1 MKDEIDHTSC
11 VAPAGGRTPVGEGLD
26 PARPGRTAKD
36 QNRLDE
42 RADEHMPLVG
52 RALQNPA
59 FAHDEFFDQAL
70 ATLDELRRAVA
81 NDGVPLS
88 EVYVEGAMGS
98 LKHARET
105 LVHAK
110 SGHCGSISIDVPN
123 AVAPLRADGLLWRA
137 QLPEGWSDE
146 LLPERPDLGADLMAT
161 EGLRE
166 MSRGRYL
173 GSVLATAL
181 AYHSWLHLGTG
192 TVWSTDRGGALA
204 LIGALSGG
212 RSISLMSYAESR
224 GALEERV
231 VRAIASIGWRRYRSP
246 RYEGPVP
253 GSHAPRAS
261 WEV

>member
-1 MKDEIDHTSC
+1 MNDEIDHSSR
-11 VAPAGGRTPVGEGLD
+11 VSPEGGRTPRGEGLD
-26 PARPGRTAKD
+26 PGRSGRIAKNQHRIPERPDVRT
-36 QNRLDE
+36 
-42 RADEHMPLVG
+42 PLVG

-98 LKHARET
+98 LRHARDT
-105 LVHAK
+105 LVLAN
-110 SGHCGSISIDVPN
+110 SGHCGSISIGLPN

-173 GSVLATAL
+173 GGVLATAL

-212 RSISLMSYAESR
+212 RAIALMSYAESR

-253 GSHAPRAS
+253 GSLAPRAS
-261 WEV
+261 